1 MYVHVQLVSMTGGS
15 KCTTANTVCK
25 CTLPFMYNTNMSDGA
40 IFKHR
45 TYRMRFHFCGVYI
58 SRICNFRVFKFA
70 FAGHSGVEILYSIR
84 QLQRCTTCWTRCW
97 IRLKMS
103 LNGELHLRI
112 SHLQGGMDAFHWR
125 KAWLGPGKKQQ
136 RRSVR
141 CCNEERD

>member
-1 MYVHVQLVSMTGGS
+1 MNTKRPEERPSLGVGGS
-15 KCTTANTVCK
+15 
-25 CTLPFMYNTNMSDGA
+25 Y
-40 IFKHR
+40 I
-45 TYRMRFHFCGVYI
+45 YRMRFNFRGVYI

-70 FAGHSGVEILYSIR
+70 VAGHSGVEIFADEIFADVRSKSVYHSSIR
-84 QLQRCTTCWTRCW
+84 QLQRCTSCWTRCW

-112 SHLQGGMDAFHWR
+112 SHLQEGMDAFHWR

-141 CCNEERD
+141 CCNEERH